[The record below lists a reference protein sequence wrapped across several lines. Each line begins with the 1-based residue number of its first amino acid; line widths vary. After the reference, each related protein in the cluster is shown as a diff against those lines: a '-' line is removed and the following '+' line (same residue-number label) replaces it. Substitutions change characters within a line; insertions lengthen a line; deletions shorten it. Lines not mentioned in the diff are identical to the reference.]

1 MKHMRHIAKE
11 VDDWTRV
18 EAQFSGKYAHQL
30 TEAIKNCQTDEQL
43 KNIIISS
50 ILDRYMFFYVSSNR
64 PHKLTRL
71 MLELLDKKDFHFES
85 PSPRNNSL
93 EQSID
98 HLIKGSGLFPVLWK
112 ISQIWGDE
120 TAQSFI
126 NYLHDKYRA
135 DFIPN
140 DDHISWVNKFK
151 NIYLVEGKPWKEL
164 NKINKEK
171 DG

>member
-18 EAQFSGKYAHQL
+18 EAQFTGKYAHQL
-30 TEAIKNCQTDEQL
+30 TEAIKNCETDEQL
-43 KNIIISS
+43 KNIIVSS

-71 MLELLDKKDFHFES
+71 MLELLDKKDFQFEA

-98 HLIKGSGLFPVLWK
+98 HLTKGSGLFPVLWK
-112 ISQIWGDE
+112 ISQIWGEE
-120 TAQSFI
+120 TAKSFI
-126 NYLHDKYRA
+126 NYLYDKYRKE
-135 DFIPN
+135 FMPN
-140 DDHISWVNKFK
+140 DDHVSWVNKFK
-151 NIYLVEGKPWKEL
+151 NIYLIEGKPWKDF
-164 NKINKEK
+164 KKDDGEK

>member
-11 VDDWTRV
+11 VNDWTRV

-43 KNIIISS
+43 KNIIVSS

-71 MLELLDKKDFHFES
+71 MLELLDDKYFHFES

-93 EQSID
+93 DQSID
-98 HLIKGSGLFPVLWK
+98 HLILGSGLFLTIWK
-112 ISQIWGDE
+112 IEQIWGDK
-120 TAQSFI
+120 TARDFI
-126 NYLHDKYRA
+126 NYLYDKFRA
-135 DFIPN
+135 NFKPN
-140 DDHISWVNKFK
+140 DDHRAWINKFK
-151 NIYLVEGKPWKEL
+151 KVYLLEGKPWE
-164 NKINKEK
+164 
-171 DG
+171 DD